1 MFDKL
6 YGKDE
11 VKSMEEFE
19 TKISEELEKGLS
31 RDSEYRFTID
41 AKKALLKK
49 FKFNLPAE
57 FLKRWLVLVNE
68 DKFTA
73 EQIAEDY
80 PKFEDDLKWQLI
92 RDQIVKDREIKVE
105 ADEITAAAREIA
117 LMQFQQ
123 YGMMNVPEESL
134 DNYAAEMLK
143 NEDERRKSAERI
155 LDRKVMDF
163 IRESVKVDNK
173 QITLEKF
180 NKLFEN
186 N

>member
-1 MFDKL
+1 MFDRL

-19 TKISEELEKGLS
+19 KKISEELEKGLS
-31 RDSEYRFTID
+31 RDSDYRFTID
-41 AKKALLKK
+41 TKKILLKK
-49 FKFNLPAE
+49 FKFGLPAE
-57 FLKRWLVLVNE
+57 FLKRWLSLVNE

-105 ADEITAAAREIA
+105 ADEIKAAAREIA

-123 YGMMNVPEESL
+123 YGMMNVPEENL
-134 DNYAAEMLK
+134 DNYAVEMLK
-143 NEDERRKSAERI
+143 NEEERRKSAERI
-155 LDRKVMDF
+155 LDTKVMDF
-163 IRESVKVDNK
+163 IRESVKVENK
-173 QITLEKF
+173 QITMEKF